1 MGRRED
7 AGRVV
12 AEAVVGLFAA
22 EVVVVVAVDVEEVG
36 NTVAVV
42 GVHGLVSNWNFAIQ
56 HLVDFHPW
64 SAEWGPCC

>member
-42 GVHGLVSNWNFAIQ
+42 GVHGLVSN
-56 HLVDFHPW
+56 
-64 SAEWGPCC
+64 